1 MDMLSLDVDTI
12 KSMSEE
18 VTGQKLPK
26 ETSKMISSL
35 NDAGLF
41 LIQYGFILG
50 RSDCLKK
57 INIQNQKLMLDIV
70 SAYMDLVSLEKDIG
84 EADFEEKYNEVC
96 KKNGKIESFS
106 IIAARLMFENIRETS
121 KNEFYY
127 QKLFKEKC
135 ESLGYGKPT
144 TRKSNLKDIPDAW
157 VERNG
162 EKIPVEVKLRDFN
175 ESALDQLL
183 RYISSYKAKRGI
195 AVGEKLTVELPANI
209 EFVSLDQLKA

>member
-1 MDMLSLDVDTI
+1 MDMPLLDTDTI

-18 VTGQKLPK
+18 VTGQKLPE
-26 ETSKMISSL
+26 ETSKMIDNL

-84 EADFEEKYNEVC
+84 KDDFEEKYNEVC
-96 KKNGKIESFS
+96 KKNGNIENFHSVAS
-106 IIAARLMFENIRETS
+106 RLMFENVRETW

-127 QKLFKEKC
+127 QNLFKEKC
-135 ESLGYGKPT
+135 ESLGYGKPIT
-144 TRKSNLKDIPDAW
+144 VKSNLKDIPDAW

-162 EKIPVEVKLRDFN
+162 EKIPVEVKLSDFN
-175 ESALDQLL
+175 EHAINQLL

-195 AVGEKLTVELPANI
+195 AVGEKLTVELPDNI
-209 EFVSLDQLKA
+209 EFVSLDQLRA